1 MVPVP
6 YNHRGI
12 AVEARRFTARLSGQP
27 PHPCL
32 SGIPVQ
38 MPLSTIQPH
47 LFKFGTYP
55 RRCNSNAKYAPPNIL
70 AKPLRMMMV

>member
-12 AVEARRFTARLSGQP
+12 AVEARRFTARLSGHP
-27 PHPCL
+27 PHRCL
-32 SGIPVQ
+32 SGIAVQ
-38 MPLSTIQPH
+38 MPRSTIQPH

-55 RRCNSNAKYAPPNIL
+55 MEKQLKRQMCALRIL
-70 AKPLRMMMV
+70 LLNRLE